1 MRFPTAG
8 RVGVGVTAA
17 GILAYVGFC
26 FGFSQ
31 YPSEETA
38 AGYAVFVGIASAA
51 AWAAG
56 AVCGFLPTLILP
68 SGFLNLFAAIFA
80 AASLGYLT
88 PAEPFCRPVT
98 DRELR
103 PEWSGNNWFFAVQC
117 QLRVYPSRQTEL
129 QLLNKEMSE
138 LANELGK
145 DGQTIQQAIAR
156 ITALER
162 RMEDIKL
169 APSSGGSSPQR

>member
-1 MRFPTAG
+1 MQPPQFTQRTS
-8 RVGVGVTAA
+8 
-17 GILAYVGFC
+17 
-26 FGFSQ
+26 FSQ
-31 YPSEETA
+31 ACPPLTISTSHTPPPTSLSHPHYPNLPTPPHPPLHPPPPTSP
-38 AGYAVFVGIASAA
+38 
-51 AWAAG
+51 
-56 AVCGFLPTLILP
+56 LPTLILP

-169 APSSGGSSPQR
+169 APSSGGSSLQR

>member
-1 MRFPTAG
+1 M
-8 RVGVGVTAA
+8 
-17 GILAYVGFC
+17 AYVGFC